1 MYFFF
6 LRSELF
12 INICEQ
18 PKQTMRV
25 LSLSWAGNSRRGTEL
40 LAPPLLPAFRV
51 TKTEDL
57 CQQTKQGA
65 ANSIGQLPLASD
77 S

>member
-1 MYFFF
+1 
-6 LRSELF
+6 
-12 INICEQ
+12 
-18 PKQTMRV
+18 MRV

-51 TKTEDL
+51 TKTEDP

-65 ANSIGQLPLASD
+65 ANSTGQLPLASD